1 MSSQT
6 PSPQLVRS
14 RDDRLLAG
22 VCGGIAGR
30 LGIDAVILRVLV
42 VVLALFGGAGILLY
56 ALGWLLLPVD
66 DGRGRSEL
74 EDAFDARTTDRFRHL
89 LTVVALVA
97 VIAVSSVWALSG
109 NVVPGVLVV
118 LTVVALLMLARR
130 DIPGGSDPSAPYGP
144 PRTAPVA
151 PGYGPPPGYGP
162 SPGYGPPPP
171 GYGPPPRGYAP
182 TESTVALGGTEPTQ
196 ALGTDSETTATSPA
210 PYPPSAAPW
219 PDQQHSNVGQP
230 PYEPPY
236 VGSPVPA
243 GPPPPPPPR
252 RDRSHLGLLTV
263 SVALVALGALAAV
276 DLSTVDVPGG
286 AYVALAL
293 GVVAVGLLVGAWFGR
308 SRGLIALGIVLSA
321 ALVPAVVLDTVTD
334 GDWSELRSW
343 GRADSAGF
351 SPTSAAEIQPAY
363 ELGSGQLTLD
373 LRGVDFTGDD
383 VTTSVDAG
391 AGEVVV
397 LLPPEVDVTADAAV
411 NLGELDLLGFTSGGF
426 DLGRS
431 MTDLGPDGS
440 GGGQLTITIDA
451 NVGRVEV
458 SREAA

>member
-1 MSSQT
+1 M
-6 PSPQLVRS
+6 
-14 RDDRLLAG
+14 LAG
-22 VCGGIAGR
+22 VCGGVAGR

-74 EDAFDARTTDRFRHL
+74 EDAFDARTEDRFRHL
-89 LTVVALVA
+89 LMVVALVA
-97 VIAVSSVWALSG
+97 VICVSSVWALSG
-109 NVVPGVLVV
+109 DVVPGVLVV
-118 LTVVALLMLARR
+118 LTVVALFVLARR
-130 DIPGGSDPSAPYGP
+130 DAPGPSAPSAEYGP
-144 PRTAPVA
+144 PRTGPV
-151 PGYGPPPGYGP
+151 PPGYGPPSGYGPPPGYGP
-162 SPGYGPPPP
+162 PSP
-171 GYGPPPRGYAP
+171 GYAP
-182 TESTVALGGTEPTQ
+182 TESTVALGGSEPTR
-196 ALGTDSETTATSPA
+196 ALGTDSETTATGPA
-210 PYPPSAAPW
+210 QYPPSAAPW

-236 VGSPVPA
+236 LGSPVPTGA
-243 GPPPPPPPR
+243 PPPR
-252 RDRSHLGLLTV
+252 PPQHDRSHLGLLTV
-263 SVALVALGALAAV
+263 SVAVLGLGVLAAV

-286 AYVALAL
+286 AYIALAL

-343 GRADSAGF
+343 GRADSARF
-351 SPTSAAEIQPAY
+351 SPTSAAEIEPAY
-363 ELGSGQLTLD
+363 ELGSGQLVLD
-373 LRGVDFTGDD
+373 LRGIDFTGDD
-383 VTTSVDAG
+383 VATSVDAG

-431 MTDLGPDGS
+431 ITDLGADGS

>member
-151 PGYGPPPGYGP
+151 PGYGPSSGSGP
-162 SPGYGPPPP
+162 SPGYGPPSPE
-171 GYGPPPRGYAP
+171 YAP
-182 TESTVALGGTEPTQ
+182 TESTLALGGTEPTQ
-196 ALGTDSETTATSPA
+196 ALGTDSETTATRPA
-210 PYPPSAAPW
+210 QYPPSAAPW

-243 GPPPPPPPR
+243 GPPPPPPPP

-343 GRADSAGF
+343 GRADRAGF

-431 MTDLGPDGS
+431 ITDLGADGS

>member
-14 RDDRLLAG
+14 RDDRMLAG

-109 NVVPGVLVV
+109 DVVPGVLVV
-118 LTVVALLMLARR
+118 LTVVALLVLARR
-130 DIPGGSDPSAPYGP
+130 DTPGPSGPSAPYGP
-144 PRTAPVA
+144 PRTGPVA
-151 PGYGPPPGYGP
+151 PGPA
-162 SPGYGPPPP
+162 GYGPPPP
-171 GYGPPPRGYAP
+171 GYAP
-182 TESTVALGGTEPTQ
+182 TESTVALGGTEPTR
-196 ALGTDSETTATSPA
+196 AFGTDDETTATGPA
-210 PYPPSAAPW
+210 QYPPTAAPW
-219 PDQQHSNVGQP
+219 PDPQHPNAGQP

-236 VGSPVPA
+236 LGSPVPA
-243 GPPPPPPPR
+243 GPAPPPPPQ

-263 SVALVALGALAAV
+263 SVALLALGALAAV

-293 GVVAVGLLVGAWFGR
+293 GVVALGLLVGAWFGR

-343 GRADSAGF
+343 GRADSARF
-351 SPTSAAEIQPAY
+351 SPTSAAEIEPAY
-363 ELGSGQLTLD
+363 ELGSGQLVLD

-411 NLGELDLLGFTSGGF
+411 NLGELDLLGFTSGGI

-431 MTDLGPDGS
+431 ITDLGADGA
-440 GGGQLTITIDA
+440 GGGQLALTIDA

>member
-42 VVLALFGGAGILLY
+42 VVLALFSGAGILLY

-130 DIPGGSDPSAPYGP
+130 DIPSGSDPSAPYGP

-151 PGYGPPPGYGP
+151 PGYGPPSGSGPP
-162 SPGYGPPPP
+162 SP
-171 GYGPPPRGYAP
+171 GYAP

-196 ALGTDSETTATSPA
+196 ALGTDSETTATGPA
-210 PYPPSAAPW
+210 QYPPSAAPW

-243 GPPPPPPPR
+243 GPLPPPPPP

-397 LLPPEVDVTADAAV
+397 LLPPDVDVTADAAV

-431 MTDLGPDGS
+431 ITDLGADGS